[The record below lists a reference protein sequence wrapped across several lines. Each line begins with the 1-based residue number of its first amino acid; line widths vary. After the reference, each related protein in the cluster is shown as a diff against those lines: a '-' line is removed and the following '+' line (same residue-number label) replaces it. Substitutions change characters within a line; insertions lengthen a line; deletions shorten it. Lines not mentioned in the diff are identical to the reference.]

1 MTKRELA
8 EKIAT
13 EARLTTKAA
22 ETVLESV
29 TQSIREALRKG
40 KKVALSGFGT
50 FSVAKRA
57 GRTGRNPQTGAPL
70 KIKATRVPRF
80 KPGKALKEAINE

>member
-22 ETVLESV
+22 ETVLESF
-29 TQSIREALRKG
+29 TLGIREALRKG
-40 KKVALSGFGT
+40 RAHGPFSSAEELVRSLGSGKT
-50 FSVAKRA
+50 
-57 GRTGRNPQTGAPL
+57 RTTS
-70 KIKATRVPRF
+70 
-80 KPGKALKEAINE
+80 